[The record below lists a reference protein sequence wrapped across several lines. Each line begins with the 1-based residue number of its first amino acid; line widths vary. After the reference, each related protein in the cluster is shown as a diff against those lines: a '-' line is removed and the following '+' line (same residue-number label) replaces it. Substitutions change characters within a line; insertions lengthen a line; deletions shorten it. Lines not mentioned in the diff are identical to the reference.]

1 MTMSAHKIWFNWI
14 FSLRRMGYRYI
25 NQFAT
30 AENISSLLELVDL
43 AAGGGEDAN
52 NVFELARKFTHS
64 PPMQACEAM
73 LKQDPES
80 ASLIASR
87 HVIPPY
93 DADAMRAMP
102 KGSLGHTYIRVL
114 DGYGYDINFF
124 PEEAFFNGLHTDAD
138 YINFRVL
145 QTHDLHHILTGF
157 SLDNF
162 GEFGVVSLSVSQ
174 YNFPAFAFLNL
185 SALFMGWMNQAEP
198 IDLTTPIAVSAM
210 SPQGLFEVI
219 SSGLEMGKNAKRLFP
234 IPWESLLTQDLQQ
247 LRREIGVNAVSS
259 GIRAWET
266 NPQVK
271 EMLSL

>member
-1 MTMSAHKIWFNWI
+1 
-14 FSLRRMGYRYI
+14 MGYRFI

-30 AENISSLLELVDL
+30 PEKINSFLELVDL
-43 AAGGGEDAN
+43 AAGGGQDAN

-73 LKQDPES
+73 LKRDPES
-80 ASLIASR
+80 AALIASR
-87 HVIPPY
+87 HVMPPY
-93 DADAMRAMP
+93 DAEAMRAMP

-124 PEEAFFNGLHTDAD
+124 PEEAFFNDLRTDAD

-145 QTHDLHHILTGF
+145 QTHDLHHIITGF

-174 YNFPAFAFLNL
+174 YNYPAFAFLNL
-185 SALFMGWMNQAEP
+185 SALLMGWMNQSEP
-198 IDLTTPIAVSAM
+198 IDATTPTAIQAM
-210 SPQGLFEVI
+210 SPQGIFEAI
-219 SSGLEMGKNAKRLFP
+219 SSGLAMGKDAKNLFA
-234 IPWESLLTQDLQQ
+234 IPWESLLTKDIQQ
-247 LRREIGVNAVSS
+247 VRRDIGVNAVTS
-259 GIRAWET
+259 GIRSWKS
-266 NPQVK
+266 NPLVK